1 MKRVQVSVIAFVL
14 LFGFATPVAASEYV
28 EGTDTA
34 ASVFDPLKV
43 IDIDLEAPQDS
54 INRLWNSAKEY
65 VPAQMRV
72 KLENTYTPFF
82 PIEMRIKGGWGSL
95 RDLNGKAGFK
105 VKIPRDHRAKVGGLK
120 KLTLNN
126 MVQDGSFVHEAMS
139 YRLFRAMG
147 VASPRVGYST
157 VSLNGSEYGLY
168 ANIETV
174 DDQMLSRWFPSTKH
188 LFEGS
193 YWMDVSPNN
202 ETSFEVDEGDPY
214 DLADL
219 RALTQINNLYGSDWY
234 DAFKR
239 LTYSEQMLTNW
250 AVELYIGHWDGYAY
264 VIKNNYFLHSDI
276 SGRFSMLPWGTDQT
290 WYDYLDFFDTWDRS
304 IMFSKCMQVPD
315 CRFSYEQKL
324 FAVNKMAI
332 SLDLPRF
339 VDDIEL
345 VIEDYI
351 YNDPRKEVWYLDS
364 YYGRDLSKYF
374 VYNRSAQV
382 SEMYLGYEPS
392 APSAQVR
399 QNKKRSV
406 IKWAEV
412 TSEVFPI
419 THYEVMVQAGKA
431 APKTRKVEALDL
443 TIKPPKVRTVVRV
456 RAVNEFTASE
466 WSAKLVVAKVKATAA
481 SRG

>member
-1 MKRVQVSVIAFVL
+1 MFAL
-14 LFGFATPVAASEYV
+14 LFGFAPPTAASEYI
-28 EGTDTA
+28 EGTDTS
-34 ASVFDPLKV
+34 ASIFNPLTV
-43 IDIDLEAPQDS
+43 VDIDLDVSQDS

-72 KLENTYTPFF
+72 KLETTYTAYF
-82 PIEMRIKGGWGSL
+82 PIELRLKGGWGSL
-95 RDLNGKAGFK
+95 RDLNGKAAFK
-105 VKIPRDHRAKVGGLK
+105 MKIPREHRAKVGGLK

-126 MVQDGSFVHEAMS
+126 MVQDGSFVREAMS

-157 VSLNGSEYGLY
+157 VSLNGAEFGLY
-168 ANIETV
+168 ANVETV

-219 RALTQINNLYGSDWY
+219 RALTQINNLYGTAWY

-239 LTYSEQMLTNW
+239 KTYSEQMLTNW

-290 WYDYLDFFDTWDRS
+290 WHDYLDFFDTWDRS
-304 IMFSKCMQVPD
+304 IMFSKCMEVPD

-324 FAVNKMAI
+324 FAVNKIAI

-339 VDDIEL
+339 VDEIEL

-351 YNDPRKEVWYLDS
+351 YNDPRKEVWYEDS
-364 YYGRDLSKYF
+364 YYGRDLAKYF

-392 APSAQVR
+392 APRAQVR

-412 TSEVFPI
+412 ASEIFPI
-419 THYEVMVQAGKA
+419 THYEVLVRAGKS
-431 APKTRKVEALDL
+431 APRTRKVAALDL
-443 TIKPPKVRTVVRV
+443 TIKPPKVRTVVQV
-456 RAVNEFTASE
+456 RAVNAFTTSQ

-481 SRG
+481 SRR